1 MPRPRDLFD
10 IFADAE
16 ALPPTDP
23 NVDPQDVERLSR
35 QCAAIL
41 ERLRRGPATNV
52 ELVRIALNHTARI
65 SDLRKHGHDIRV
77 TKRNA
82 EGVFWYGLY
91 VNGELVNG
99 GGE

>member
-10 IFADAE
+10 IFADAD

-52 ELVRIALNHTARI
+52 ELAVLALKYTSRV
-65 SDLRKHGHDIRV
+65 SDLRRHGHDVRV
-77 TKRNA
+77 VCRNDH
-82 EGVFWYGLY
+82 GVFWYALFIDGRE
-91 VNGELVNG
+91 VAGA
-99 GGE
+99 